1 MFILGNLLSAA
12 ATILHAV
19 IFLLYLVLIFQ
30 AVISWVNPDPFNPIV
45 RILHT
50 ITDPILTRIRARAP
64 WLATS
69 GIDFTPL
76 AALLALLFLDLFL
89 VETLRDLGHRL
100 Q

>member
-1 MFILGNLLSAA
+1 MFILGNLLSAV
-12 ATILHAV
+12 ATILHSV

-45 RILHT
+45 RILHA
-50 ITDPILTRIRARAP
+50 ITEPILSRIRARAP
-64 WLATS
+64 WLVTS

-100 Q
+100 R